1 MRYAALQRSWG
12 DAVLSVIIATQD
24 SERVLVPTLAT
35 LVSGAA
41 AGIVREVIV
50 ADAGSRDATAEIADV
65 AGCELRV
72 AQGPLAKRLREA
84 AAAAR
89 STWLMFLK
97 PGTVLDATWVD
108 EISRFVE
115 EVEQQG
121 KVDSRIAVFRMA
133 PSMGIDRSAV
143 IEALAML
150 AAALSRPR
158 PEQGLIIF
166 KRLYERIGGH
176 RDAAADPERDLI
188 ARLGR
193 RRIVRLRNAAS
204 FGAARPPT

>member
-1 MRYAALQRSWG
+1 
-12 DAVLSVIIATQD
+12 VLSVIIATQD

-41 AGIVREVIV
+41 AGIIREVIV
-50 ADAGSRDATAEIADV
+50 ADAGSRDATAQIADI
-65 AGCELRV
+65 AGCELKVSNV
-72 AQGPLAKRLREA
+72 ALAQRLREA

-89 STWLMFLK
+89 GTWLMFLK
-97 PGTVLDATWVD
+97 PGTVLDANWVD
-108 EISRFVE
+108 ETTRFIEHVE
-115 EVEQQG
+115 RQG
-121 KVDSRIAVFRMA
+121 KVDSRTAVFRMA

-143 IEALAML
+143 IEALTML
-150 AAALSRPR
+150 RAAVSSPR

-166 KRLYERIGGH
+166 KRLYDRLGGH

-204 FGAARPPT
+204 FEAPLPPA

>member
-1 MRYAALQRSWG
+1 M
-12 DAVLSVIIATQD
+12 AVLSVIIATQD

-50 ADAGSRDATAEIADV
+50 ADAGSRDATAEIADI

-72 AQGPLAKRLREA
+72 SQVPLAMRLRDA

-89 STWLMFLK
+89 ATWLMFLR
-97 PGTVLDATWVD
+97 PGTVLDASWVD
-108 EISRFVE
+108 ETARFVE
-115 EVEQQG
+115 QVERQG
-121 KVDSRIAVFRMA
+121 KVESRTAVFRMA

-143 IEALAML
+143 IEALTML
-150 AAALSRPR
+150 GAALSKPR
-158 PEQGLIIF
+158 PDQGLIIF
-166 KRLYERIGGH
+166 KRLYDRIGGH
-176 RDAAADPERDLI
+176 NDGAADPERDLL

-204 FGAARPPT
+204 FNPPRPPG